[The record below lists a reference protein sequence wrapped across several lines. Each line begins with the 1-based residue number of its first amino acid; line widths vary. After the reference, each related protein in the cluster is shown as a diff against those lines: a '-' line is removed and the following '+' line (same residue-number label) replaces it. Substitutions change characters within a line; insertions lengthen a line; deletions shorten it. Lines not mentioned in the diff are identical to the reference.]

1 MEVGG
6 GRAVKIAIPKG
17 RSGPD
22 GGLGSPN
29 LRARSGEVAKEDRQL
44 PHHRT
49 RSRQARELF
58 FLSFCKLVLYQHK
71 AGLSEYKRNFKW
83 KTPEFCSPSP
93 QQKSLWAG
101 LRSDQLGITR
111 EPNFIS
117 KRRVPH
123 HHPQIS
129 KSFEWTAD
137 CDWNDPPE
145 TEALRTAELH
155 TDHNNNDVNQEK
167 LETSEEPR
175 LPPKVRSHS
184 VDSIGETAL
193 ALAENSMKRSPSA
206 APLNQSKAFTSAK
219 KELEKMGNGLHRVLQ
234 KKTGMNI
241 SRSNTF
247 PRNSEYQSQ
256 FVWKSPHEK
265 SPILAA
271 EQVIC
276 NTSKSIPPF
285 KSSAITSETAYERNF
300 KGSPPVKDPQ
310 ERDGLEEKE
319 FPVCEQ
325 NKREEPFQKPA
336 EDAAKQGRSEQKHP
350 KQKNKQ
356 HISPKPLSLHTSR
369 GKMNTEYRSKFLSP
383 AQYFY
388 KDGVWS
394 RIRSKVP
401 NQASQNTLNS
411 MWYMEVRELRERA
424 KAYRQQ
430 VEGTHFSR
438 YHLNQILSD
447 NNSLWDVS
455 SNSSSEEGISNNIRA
470 LDLAGVAEK
479 ETAPSPKMLQQLD
492 SREQTQQ
499 DSTEKKDMADA
510 LTVPVKRRLA
520 WGEQEG
526 TEEREN
532 QQAREEEEK
541 QNEQVTVVAQE
552 LEENNKHAKEN
563 KKIEG
568 EDVLVLNSS
577 AAVSDSSSV
586 SSRTGGRLP
595 TPKLRAL
602 GGARRT
608 HHDLTTPA
616 VGGAVLVSPPKLKS
630 SSSPQRTRGL
640 GTDLSSAKQGARESS
655 KRRSFRPDAEV
666 EAVSLLTSPPAG
678 LGTLD
683 PLPLRQDQWP
693 PNKVSDGQVSLAP
706 AHQER
711 SSTPP
716 VLKSA
721 KSCSVPCW
729 SHSRRIQGTLKDPE
743 FQHNGN
749 VGNPKRRSF
758 QLPLQERNHN
768 DEDDRLS
775 QISAR
780 SAASSSLAS
789 QVLERAQKRKD
800 FWGKT

>member
-1 MEVGG
+1 MAPESKAERTNCGG
-6 GRAVKIAIPKG
+6 AALPAPCRAA
-17 RSGPD
+17 
-22 GGLGSPN
+22 
-29 LRARSGEVAKEDRQL
+29 A
-44 PHHRT
+44 
-49 RSRQARELF
+49 QAPRE
-58 FLSFCKLVLYQHK
+58 
-71 AGLSEYKRNFKW
+71 GLSEYKRNFRW
-83 KTPEFCSPSP
+83 KTPEFCSPSE

-101 LRSDQLGITR
+101 LRSDQFGITR

-117 KRRVPH
+117 KRRVPYH
-123 HHPQIS
+123 NPQIS
-129 KSFEWTAD
+129 KYFEWTAD
-137 CDWNDPPE
+137 CDLNDPLE
-145 TEALRTAELH
+145 TEALRTAEVH
-155 TDHNNNDVNQEK
+155 ADHSSNDVNRENI
-167 LETSEEPR
+167 ETPEGPR
-175 LPPKVRSHS
+175 LPPEVQSHL
-184 VDSIGETAL
+184 VDSRGETAL
-193 ALAENSMKRSPSA
+193 AVAENNMKKSPSA
-206 APLNQSKAFTSAK
+206 APPNQNEAFSSPK

-234 KKTGMNI
+234 RKAGMNI
-241 SRSNTF
+241 PRLYTF

-276 NTSKSIPPF
+276 NTGKTP
-285 KSSAITSETAYERNF
+285 AITSETACERNF
-300 KGSPPVKDPQ
+300 KGSPPVKGPQ
-310 ERDGLEEKE
+310 ERGGSEEKE

-325 NKREEPFQKPA
+325 SKREEPFQKPA
-336 EDAAKQGRSEQKHP
+336 EDAAKQGKSEQKHP

-356 HISPKPLSLHTSR
+356 HTNAKPLSLHASH

-388 KDGVWS
+388 KDGAWS
-394 RIRSKVP
+394 RIKSKVP
-401 NQASQNTLNS
+401 NQ
-411 MWYMEVRELRERA
+411 VKELRERA
-424 KAYRQQ
+424 KAYRQR

-438 YHLNQILSD
+438 DHLNQILSD

-470 LDLAGVAEK
+470 LDLAGVSEK
-479 ETAPSPKMLQQLD
+479 ETAPSPQMLQHPD
-492 SREQTQQ
+492 SREQPHQ
-499 DSTEKKDMADA
+499 DSTEKKDMSDA

-532 QQAREEEEK
+532 QQSTEEGEK
-541 QNEQVTVVAQE
+541 QDEQAAVVAQQ
-552 LEENNKHAKEN
+552 LEENNKDANED

-568 EDVLVLNSS
+568 ENALVLNAS
-577 AAVSDSSSV
+577 AAVSDSSV

-602 GGARRT
+602 GGAQRT

-616 VGGAVLVSPPKLKS
+616 VGGAVLVSPPKFKS
-630 SSSPQRTRGL
+630 SSSQQRTRGL
-640 GTDLSSAKQGARESS
+640 GTDPSSAKQGAKEAS
-655 KRRSFRPDAEV
+655 KRRSFRPDVEV
-666 EAVSLLTSPPAG
+666 EAVPLLTSPPAG

-693 PNKVSDGQVSLAP
+693 ANRVSDQQAP
-706 AHQER
+706 FASAHQEC
-711 SSTPP
+711 SSTPC
-716 VLKSA
+716 VQKSA
-721 KSCSVPCW
+721 KSCSMPCW
-729 SHSRRIQGTLKDPE
+729 SPSRRIRGTLKDPE

-749 VGNPKRRSF
+749 VGNPKMRSF
-758 QLPLQERNHN
+758 QLPLQERNYN

-789 QVLERAQKRKD
+789 QILERAQKRKD

>member
-1 MEVGG
+1 MEISSWK
-6 GRAVKIAIPKG
+6 AVKKASPKG
-17 RSGPD
+17 RSEPE
-22 GGLGSPN
+22 GGLGSPEGA
-29 LRARSGEVAKEDRQL
+29 ARSGEVAKDDGQL
-44 PHHRT
+44 ARHRT
-49 RSRQARELF
+49 GSR
-58 FLSFCKLVLYQHK
+58 K
-71 AGLSEYKRNFKW
+71 GLSEYKRNFRW
-83 KTPEFCSPSP
+83 KTPEFCSPSQ

-101 LRSDQLGITR
+101 LRSDQFGITR

-117 KRRVPH
+117 KRRVPYH
-123 HHPQIS
+123 NPQIS

-137 CDWNDPPE
+137 CDLNDPLE
-145 TEALRTAELH
+145 TEVLRTAELH

-167 LETSEEPR
+167 IETPEGPR
-175 LPPKVRSHS
+175 LPREVWSHS
-184 VDSIGETAL
+184 VDSKGETAL
-193 ALAENSMKRSPSA
+193 ALAENNMKRSPSA
-206 APLNQSKAFTSAK
+206 ASANQNEALSSPK

-234 KKTGMNI
+234 RKAGMNI
-241 SRSNTF
+241 SRLNTF

-271 EQVIC
+271 EQ
-276 NTSKSIPPF
+276 S
-285 KSSAITSETAYERNF
+285 
-300 KGSPPVKDPQ
+300 
-310 ERDGLEEKE
+310 
-319 FPVCEQ
+319 
-325 NKREEPFQKPA
+325 KREEPFQKPA
-336 EDAAKQGRSEQKHP
+336 EDAAKQGKSEQKHP

-424 KAYRQQ
+424 KAYRQR

-470 LDLAGVAEK
+470 LDLAGVSEK
-479 ETAPSPKMLQQLD
+479 ETAPSPKMLQQPD
-492 SREQTQQ
+492 SREQPHQ
-499 DSTEKKDMADA
+499 DSTEKKDMSDA
-510 LTVPVKRRLA
+510 LTVPVKRRLV

-532 QQAREEEEK
+532 WQSTEEEK
-541 QNEQVTVVAQE
+541 TQDEHAAVVAQQ
-552 LEENNKHAKEN
+552 LEENNNDANED

-568 EDVLVLNSS
+568 ENALVLNSS
-577 AAVSDSSSV
+577 AAVSNSSSV
-586 SSRTGGRLP
+586 SSRIGGRLP

-602 GGARRT
+602 GGAQRT
-608 HHDLTTPA
+608 HHDLTTPT
-616 VGGAVLVSPPKLKS
+616 VGGAVLVSPPKFKS
-630 SSSPQRTRGL
+630 SSSQQRTRGL
-640 GTDLSSAKQGARESS
+640 GTDPSSAKQSVREAS
-655 KRRSFRPDAEV
+655 KRRSFQPDVEV

-693 PNKVSDGQVSLAP
+693 PNSVSDEQVPLAS
-706 AHQER
+706 AHQEH
-711 SSTPP
+711 SSMPP

-729 SHSRRIQGTLKDPE
+729 SPSRRIQGTLKDPE

-749 VGNPKRRSF
+749 VGNPKMRSF
-758 QLPLQERNHN
+758 QLPLQERSYN

-789 QVLERAQKRKD
+789 QILERAQKRKD

>member
-1 MEVGG
+1 MPV
-6 GRAVKIAIPKG
+6 RF
-17 RSGPD
+17 R
-22 GGLGSPN
+22 
-29 LRARSGEVAKEDRQL
+29 
-44 PHHRT
+44 
-49 RSRQARELF
+49 
-58 FLSFCKLVLYQHK
+58 
-71 AGLSEYKRNFKW
+71 GLSEYKRNFKW

-145 TEALRTAELH
+145 TEALRTAVLH

-411 MWYMEVRELRERA
+411 MWYMEVTELRERA

-470 LDLAGVAEK
+470 LDLAGVSEK

-616 VGGAVLVSPPKLKS
+616 VGGAVLVSPPKFKS
-630 SSSPQRTRGL
+630 SSSPQRTQGL

-693 PNKVSDGQVSLAP
+693 PNKVSDGQVPLAP

-729 SHSRRIQGTLKDPE
+729 SRSRRIQGTLKDPE

-749 VGNPKRRSF
+749 VGNLKRRSF

-789 QVLERAQKRKD
+789 QILERAQKRKD

>member
-1 MEVGG
+1 MPV
-6 GRAVKIAIPKG
+6 RF
-17 RSGPD
+17 R
-22 GGLGSPN
+22 
-29 LRARSGEVAKEDRQL
+29 
-44 PHHRT
+44 
-49 RSRQARELF
+49 
-58 FLSFCKLVLYQHK
+58 
-71 AGLSEYKRNFKW
+71 GLSEYKRNFRW
-83 KTPEFCSPSP
+83 KTPEFCSPSQ

-101 LRSDQLGITR
+101 LRSDQFGITR

-117 KRRVPH
+117 KRRVPYH
-123 HHPQIS
+123 NPQIS

-137 CDWNDPPE
+137 CDLNDPLE
-145 TEALRTAELH
+145 TEVLRTAELH

-167 LETSEEPR
+167 IETPEGPR
-175 LPPKVRSHS
+175 LPREAWSHS
-184 VDSIGETAL
+184 VDSKGETAL
-193 ALAENSMKRSPSA
+193 ALAEDNMKRSPSA
-206 APLNQSKAFTSAK
+206 ASANRNEALSSPK

-234 KKTGMNI
+234 RKAGMNI
-241 SRSNTF
+241 SRLNTF

-271 EQVIC
+271 EQ
-276 NTSKSIPPF
+276 S
-285 KSSAITSETAYERNF
+285 
-300 KGSPPVKDPQ
+300 
-310 ERDGLEEKE
+310 
-319 FPVCEQ
+319 
-325 NKREEPFQKPA
+325 KREEPFQKPA
-336 EDAAKQGRSEQKHP
+336 EDAAKQGKSEQKHP

-401 NQASQNTLNS
+401 DQASQNTLNS

-424 KAYRQQ
+424 KAYRQR

-470 LDLAGVAEK
+470 LDLAGVSEK
-479 ETAPSPKMLQQLD
+479 ETAPSPKMLQQPD
-492 SREQTQQ
+492 SREQPHQ
-499 DSTEKKDMADA
+499 DSTEKKDMSDA
-510 LTVPVKRRLA
+510 LTVPVKRRLV

-532 QQAREEEEK
+532 RQSTEEEK
-541 QNEQVTVVAQE
+541 NQDEQAAVVAQQ
-552 LEENNKHAKEN
+552 LEENNKDANED

-568 EDVLVLNSS
+568 ENTLVLNSS
-577 AAVSDSSSV
+577 AAVSNSSSV
-586 SSRTGGRLP
+586 SSRIGGRLP

-602 GGARRT
+602 GGAQRT
-608 HHDLTTPA
+608 HHDLTTPI
-616 VGGAVLVSPPKLKS
+616 VGGAVLVSPPKFKS
-630 SSSPQRTRGL
+630 SSSQQRTRGL
-640 GTDLSSAKQGARESS
+640 GTDPSLAKQGAREAS
-655 KRRSFRPDAEV
+655 KRRSFQPDVEV

-693 PNKVSDGQVSLAP
+693 PNSVSDEQVPLAS
-706 AHQER
+706 AHQEH

-729 SHSRRIQGTLKDPE
+729 SPSRRIQGTLKDPE

-749 VGNPKRRSF
+749 VGNPKMRSF
-758 QLPLQERNHN
+758 QLPFQERSYN

-789 QVLERAQKRKD
+789 QILERAQKRKD

>member
-1 MEVGG
+1 MPVRFG
-6 GRAVKIAIPKG
+6 
-17 RSGPD
+17 
-22 GGLGSPN
+22 
-29 LRARSGEVAKEDRQL
+29 
-44 PHHRT
+44 
-49 RSRQARELF
+49 
-58 FLSFCKLVLYQHK
+58 
-71 AGLSEYKRNFKW
+71 GLSEYKRNFRW
-83 KTPEFCSPSP
+83 KPPEFCSPSQ

-101 LRSDQLGITR
+101 LRSDQFGITR
-111 EPNFIS
+111 EPKFIS
-117 KRRVPH
+117 KRRVPYH
-123 HHPQIS
+123 NPQIS

-137 CDWNDPPE
+137 CDSNDPLE

-167 LETSEEPR
+167 IETLEGPR
-175 LPPKVRSHS
+175 LPPEVQSHS
-184 VDSIGETAL
+184 VDPRGETGP
-193 ALAENSMKRSPSA
+193 AENNMKRSPSA
-206 APLNQSKAFTSAK
+206 APPNQNEAFSSPK
-219 KELEKMGNGLHRVLQ
+219 KELEKMDNGLHRVLQ
-234 KKTGMNI
+234 RKAGMNI
-241 SRSNTF
+241 SRLNTF

-276 NTSKSIPPF
+276 NTNKSVPPF
-285 KSSAITSETAYERNF
+285 KSPAITSETAHERNF
-300 KGSPPVKDPQ
+300 RESPPVKDLQ
-310 ERDGLEEKE
+310 ERRGSEEKE

-325 NKREEPFQKPA
+325 SKREEPFQKPA
-336 EDAAKQGRSEQKHP
+336 EDAAKQGKSEQKHP

-356 HISPKPLSLHTSR
+356 HISPKPLSLRTSR

-388 KDGVWS
+388 KDGAWS
-394 RIRSKVP
+394 RIRSKAP
-401 NQASQNTLNS
+401 NQ
-411 MWYMEVRELRERA
+411 VRELRERA
-424 KAYRQQ
+424 KAYRQR

-455 SNSSSEEGISNNIRA
+455 SSSGSEEGISNNIRA
-470 LDLAGVAEK
+470 LDLAGVSEK
-479 ETAPSPKMLQQLD
+479 ETAPSPKMLQQPN
-492 SREQTQQ
+492 SIEQPQK
-499 DSTEKKDMADA
+499 DSTKKKDMSDA
-510 LTVPVKRRLA
+510 LTVPVKRRLV

-526 TEEREN
+526 TEEREKR
-532 QQAREEEEK
+532 QSTEEEEK
-541 QNEQVTVVAQE
+541 QDEQAAVMAQQ
-552 LEENNKHAKEN
+552 LEENNKDANED

-568 EDVLVLNSS
+568 ENALVLNSP

-602 GGARRT
+602 GGAQRT

-616 VGGAVLVSPPKLKS
+616 VGGAVLVSPPKFKS
-630 SSSPQRTRGL
+630 SSSQQRTRGL
-640 GTDLSSAKQGARESS
+640 GTDPSSAKQGGREAS
-655 KRRSFRPDAEV
+655 KRRSLQPDVEV
-666 EAVSLLTSPPAG
+666 EAVSHLTSPPAG

-693 PNKVSDGQVSLAP
+693 PNSVSKEQVPLAS

-711 SSTPP
+711 PTTPP
-716 VLKSA
+716 LLKSA
-721 KSCSVPCW
+721 KSFSMPCW
-729 SHSRRIQGTLKDPE
+729 SPSRRIQGTLKDPE

-749 VGNPKRRSF
+749 IGNPKMRSF
-758 QLPLQERNHN
+758 QLPLQERNYN

-789 QVLERAQKRKD
+789 QILERAQKRKD
-800 FWGKT
+800 FWGKK

>member
-1 MEVGG
+1 C
-6 GRAVKIAIPKG
+6 
-17 RSGPD
+17 
-22 GGLGSPN
+22 L
-29 LRARSGEVAKEDRQL
+29 LQ
-44 PHHRT
+44 
-49 RSRQARELF
+49 
-58 FLSFCKLVLYQHK
+58 
-71 AGLSEYKRNFKW
+71 GLSEYRRNFRW
-83 KTPEFCSPSP
+83 KTPELCSPAQ

-101 LRSDQLGITR
+101 LRSDQFGITR
-111 EPNFIS
+111 EPKFIS
-117 KRRVPH
+117 KRRVPYH
-123 HHPQIS
+123 NPQIS
-129 KSFEWTAD
+129 KSFEWPGD
-137 CDWNDPPE
+137 CDLKDPLV
-145 TEALRTAELH
+145 TEALGTAELH
-155 TDHNNNDVNQEK
+155 TDQNNNDVNQEK
-167 LETSEEPR
+167 IETPEGPR
-175 LPPKVRSHS
+175 LPPKVRSHL
-184 VDSIGETAL
+184 VDAGRETAL
-193 ALAENSMKRSPSA
+193 ALAENNMKRSPSA
-206 APLNQSKAFTSAK
+206 APPNQNEAFSSPR
-219 KELEKMGNGLHRVLQ
+219 KELGKTDNGLHRVLQ
-234 KKTGMNI
+234 RKAGMNI
-241 SRSNTF
+241 SRLNTF

-271 EQVIC
+271 EQAVQ
-276 NTSKSIPPF
+276 NSNKSIPLF
-285 KSSAITSETAYERNF
+285 KSPAITSETANERNF
-300 KGSPPVKDPQ
+300 KVSSPAKGPQ
-310 ERDGLEEKE
+310 ERGGSEERE

-325 NKREEPFQKPA
+325 SKREEPFQKPA
-336 EDAAKQGRSEQKHP
+336 EDAAKQGKSEQKHP

-356 HISPKPLSLHTSR
+356 RISPKFLSLHTSR

-411 MWYMEVRELRERA
+411 MWYVEVRELRERA
-424 KAYRQQ
+424 KAYRQR

-438 YHLNQILSD
+438 HHLNQILSD

-455 SNSSSEEGISNNIRA
+455 SDSSSEEDISNNIRA
-470 LDLAGVAEK
+470 LDLAGVSEK
-479 ETAPSPKMLQQLD
+479 ETAPNPKILQHPD
-492 SREQTQQ
+492 SGEQPHQ
-499 DSTEKKDMADA
+499 DSSEKKDMSNA

-532 QQAREEEEK
+532 RQSTEEEEN
-541 QNEQVTVVAQE
+541 QDEQAADMAQQ
-552 LEENNKHAKEN
+552 LDENNKDANED

-568 EDVLVLNSS
+568 ENALALNAS

-602 GGARRT
+602 GGAQRT

-616 VGGAVLVSPPKLKS
+616 VGGAVLVSPPKFKS
-630 SSSPQRTRGL
+630 SSSQQRTRGL
-640 GTDLSSAKQGARESS
+640 GTHPSSAKEGTREAS
-655 KRRSFRPDAEV
+655 KRRSFQPNVEV
-666 EAVSLLTSPPAG
+666 EAVSLLSSPPAG
-678 LGTLD
+678 LGTRD

-693 PNKVSDGQVSLAP
+693 PNSVSDEKVPLAS

-721 KSCSVPCW
+721 KNCSMPCW
-729 SHSRRIQGTLKDPE
+729 SPSRRIQGTLKDPE

-749 VGNPKRRSF
+749 FGNPKLRPF
-758 QLPLQERNHN
+758 QLPLQERNCN

-789 QVLERAQKRKD
+789 QILERAQKRKD